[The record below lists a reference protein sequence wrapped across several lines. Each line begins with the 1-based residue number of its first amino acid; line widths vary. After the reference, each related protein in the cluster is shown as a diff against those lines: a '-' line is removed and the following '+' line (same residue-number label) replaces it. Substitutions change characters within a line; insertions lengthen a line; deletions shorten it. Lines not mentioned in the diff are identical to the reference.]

1 MFCHSCQCP
10 SNDNFSNPQDGE
22 TAQPATKTAKK
33 SAAASSS
40 SDGESGSKD
49 SSSQPGNATADD
61 NMSEASVAI
70 LHSDH
75 DKNPRCVQTQIRG
88 GRVEY

>member
-1 MFCHSCQCP
+1 M
-10 SNDNFSNPQDGE
+10 QDAE
-22 TAQPATKTAKK
+22 TAQPATKRK
-33 SAAASSS
+33 SSATSS

-49 SSSQPGNATADD
+49 SSGQPSNAMADD

-75 DKNPRCVQTQIRG
+75 DKDPRYRNTDQG
-88 GRVEY
+88 GKY

>member
-1 MFCHSCQCP
+1 M
-10 SNDNFSNPQDGE
+10 QDAE
-22 TAQPATKTAKK
+22 TAQPATKRK
-33 SAAASSS
+33 SSATSS

-49 SSSQPGNATADD
+49 SSGQPSNATMADD

-75 DKNPRCVQTQIRG
+75 DKEPRYRNTDHG
-88 GRVEY
+88 GKY